1 MDYLAAVQP
10 VFLVLSSIVVNV
22 PSISAVVA
30 LVIAVMLLMASAF
43 VSGSEIAFFS
53 LDTSE
58 MEELDE
64 EENPTDKRLSV
75 LLSHPERLLATI
87 LIANNLVNVAIVMLL
102 NFFFMQVLDFSNAP
116 EWMEFLLLTVILS
129 FLL

>member
-22 PSISAVVA
+22 PSIAAVVA

-64 EENPTDKRLSV
+64 EENPTDKRLCCCRIPSV
-75 LLSHPERLLATI
+75 CWQR
-87 LIANNLVNVAIVMLL
+87 
-102 NFFFMQVLDFSNAP
+102 
-116 EWMEFLLLTVILS
+116 FLLQTIWLTWQLS
-129 FLL
+129 CC